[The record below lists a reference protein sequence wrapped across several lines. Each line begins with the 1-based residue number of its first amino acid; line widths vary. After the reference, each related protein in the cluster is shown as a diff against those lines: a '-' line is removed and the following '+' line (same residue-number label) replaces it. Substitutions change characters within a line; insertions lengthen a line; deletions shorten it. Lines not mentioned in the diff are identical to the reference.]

1 MDINKVVGLFSR
13 ALGVILLLMVALN
26 AANAIGRYFFDRAIE
41 GADEVLVYS
50 MIWLVFLGAALVA
63 QKDKHLRFDL
73 LERILKE
80 YRVRRVL
87 FLVYN
92 GMTFFVVIFVVFQS
106 VQVIEKIGK
115 VGQKSMA
122 LEIPMVIP
130 HSAVLIGLLLI
141 GGIAGVRVTSGLIEE
156 FKFIFRRER

>member
-73 LERILKE
+73 LERILKA
-80 YRVRRVL
+80 YRARRVL
-87 FLVYN
+87 F
-92 GMTFFVVIFVVFQS
+92 FVVTFVVFQS

-156 FKFIFRRER
+156 FKLIFRRER

>member
-1 MDINKVVGLFSR
+1 MNIKKVANIFSR

-26 AANAIGRYFFDRAIE
+26 AANAIGRYFFARAIE

-50 MIWLVFLGAALVA
+50 MIWLVFLGAALVS

-73 LERILKE
+73 LERILKGD
-80 YRVRRVL
+80 RVRRVL

-92 GMTFFVVIFVVFQS
+92 GLTFLVVIFVVLQS

-130 HSAVLIGLLLI
+130 HFAVLIGLLMI
-141 GGIAGVRVTSGLIEE
+141 GAIACVRVTLGLIEE
-156 FKFIFRRER
+156 YKFNFRRER

>member
-13 ALGVILLLMVALN
+13 VLGVILLLMVALN
-26 AANAIGRYFFDRAIE
+26 AANAVGRHFFARAIE

-50 MIWLVFLGAALVA
+50 MIWLVFLGAGLVS
-63 QKDKHLRFDL
+63 QKGQHLRFDL
-73 LERILKE
+73 LERTLKGG
-80 YRVRRVL
+80 RAQSIL

-92 GMTFFVVIFVVFQS
+92 GVTFFVVMFVVFQS

-122 LEIPMVIP
+122 LEIPMAIP
-130 HSAVLIGLLLI
+130 HFAILIGLLLI
-141 GGIAGVRVTSGLIEE
+141 GGIAGVRVIWGLMRE
-156 FKFIFRRER
+156 FNIRREQ

>member
-26 AANAIGRYFFDRAIE
+26 AANAIGRYFFARAIE

-50 MIWLVFLGAALVA
+50 MIWLVFLGAALVTK
-63 QKDKHLRFDL
+63 KDKHLRFDL
-73 LERILKE
+73 LERVLKA
-80 YRVRRVL
+80 YRAQRVL

-92 GMTFFVVIFVVFQS
+92 GMTFFIVIFVAFQS
-106 VQVIEKIGK
+106 IQVIEKIGR

-141 GGIAGVRVTSGLIEE
+141 GGIAGVRVTLGLIEE